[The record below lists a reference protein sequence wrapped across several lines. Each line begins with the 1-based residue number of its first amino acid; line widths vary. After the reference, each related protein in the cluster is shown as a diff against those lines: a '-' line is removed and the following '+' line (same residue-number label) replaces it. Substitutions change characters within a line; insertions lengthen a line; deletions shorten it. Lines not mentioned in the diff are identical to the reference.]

1 VRYSRQASRF
11 ACASAGLP
19 FTMRRDANPLRR
31 QKNGSNYS
39 MLKTF
44 AILAT
49 ATALTGAGMAM
60 AQTTPAP
67 AQSAPAQTMTAP
79 ATPAAPAQATPA
91 ASGTILQVLAATP
104 DRSTLAL
111 LVTTAGL
118 NTDLAGPGPFTVFA
132 PSDEAFSRM
141 PAGALDTL
149 SQPANK
155 PTLATI
161 LKYHVV
167 PGKLTAEQLKA
178 QITAG
183 NGTATLTT
191 LAGQPLTAQIGPN
204 GNIMLTDVNGQKAYV
219 DKADVNATNGVVHL
233 TNGINVPKIG

>member
-1 VRYSRQASRF
+1 
-11 ACASAGLP
+11 
-19 FTMRRDANPLRR
+19 
-31 QKNGSNYS
+31 

-44 AILAT
+44 AILASVT
-49 ATALTGAGMAM
+49 AMSGVAV

-67 AQSAPAQTMTAP
+67 AAPAAPQTMP
-79 ATPAAPAQATPA
+79 APAAPAGTVTPA
-91 ASGTILQVLAATP
+91 ATGTIVQILAATP
-104 DRSTLAL
+104 DRSTLAK

-118 NTDLAGPGPFTVFA
+118 TADLSGPGPFTVFA
-132 PSDEAFSRM
+132 PSNEAFSRM
-141 PAGALDTL
+141 PAGAIDNL
-149 SQPANK
+149 SKPENK
-155 PTLATI
+155 PVLATI

-191 LAGQPLTAQIGPN
+191 LAGQPLTAQVGPN

>member
-1 VRYSRQASRF
+1 
-11 ACASAGLP
+11 
-19 FTMRRDANPLRR
+19 M
-31 QKNGSNYS
+31 
-39 MLKTF
+39 MKTL

-49 ATALTGAGMAM
+49 ATALTGAGMAS
-60 AQTTPAP
+60 AQTTTAPAP
-67 AQSAPAQTMTAP
+67 TQGQAMPAP
-79 ATPAAPAQATPA
+79 ATPAAPAQTTPA
-91 ASGTILQVLAATP
+91 ATGTIVQILAATP
-104 DRSTLAL
+104 DRSTLAK

-118 NTDLAGPGPFTVFA
+118 TADLSGPGPVTVFA

-141 PAGALDTL
+141 PAGAIDTL

-155 PTLATI
+155 ATLSTI

-167 PGKLTAEQLKA
+167 PGKLTADQLKA

-191 LAGQPLTAQIGPN
+191 LAGQPLTAQVGPN

-219 DKADVNATNGVVHL
+219 DKADVNATNGVIHL

>member
-1 VRYSRQASRF
+1 
-11 ACASAGLP
+11 
-19 FTMRRDANPLRR
+19 
-31 QKNGSNYS
+31 

-49 ATALTGAGMAM
+49 ATALTSVGVAT
-60 AQTTPAP
+60 AQTTT
-67 AQSAPAQTMTAP
+67 APAQTAPAPTAP
-79 ATPAAPAQATPA
+79 AAPAAPAQATPA
-91 ASGTILQVLAATP
+91 ATGTIVQVLAATP
-104 DRSTLAL
+104 DRSTLAK
-111 LVTTAGL
+111 LVATAGL
-118 NTDLAGPGPFTVFA
+118 TTDLSGPGPFTVFA

-141 PAGALDTL
+141 PPGALDTL

-155 PTLATI
+155 ATLATI

-167 PGKLTAEQLKA
+167 AGKLTAEQLKA

-191 LAGQPLTAQIGPN
+191 LAGQPLTAQVGPN

-219 DKADVNATNGVVHL
+219 DKADVDATNGVVHL

>member
-1 VRYSRQASRF
+1 
-11 ACASAGLP
+11 
-19 FTMRRDANPLRR
+19 
-31 QKNGSNYS
+31 

-44 AILAT
+44 AILASVT
-49 ATALTGAGMAM
+49 AMSGVAV

-67 AQSAPAQTMTAP
+67 AVPAAPQTMP
-79 ATPAAPAQATPA
+79 APAAPAGTVTPA
-91 ASGTILQVLAATP
+91 ATGTIVQILAETP
-104 DRSTLAL
+104 DRSTLAK

-118 NTDLAGPGPFTVFA
+118 TTDLSGPGPFTVFA
-132 PSDEAFSRM
+132 PSNEAFSRM
-141 PAGALDTL
+141 PAGAIDNL
-149 SQPANK
+149 SKPENK
-155 PTLATI
+155 PVLATI

>member
-1 VRYSRQASRF
+1 
-11 ACASAGLP
+11 
-19 FTMRRDANPLRR
+19 M
-31 QKNGSNYS
+31 
-39 MLKTF
+39 MKTL

-49 ATALTGAGMAM
+49 ATALTGAGMAT
-60 AQTTPAP
+60 AQTTAP
-67 AQSAPAQTMTAP
+67 APAQTMPAP
-79 ATPAAPAQATPA
+79 TTPTAPAQAMPA
-91 ASGTILQVLAATP
+91 ATGTIVQVLAATP
-104 DRSTLAL
+104 DRSTLAR
-111 LVTTAGL
+111 LVGTAGL
-118 NTDLAGPGPFTVFA
+118 TADLSGPGPFTVFA

-149 SQPANK
+149 TQPANK
-155 PTLATI
+155 ATLATI

-167 PGKLTAEQLKA
+167 PGKLTADQLKA

-191 LAGQPLTAQIGPN
+191 LAGQPLTAQVGPN